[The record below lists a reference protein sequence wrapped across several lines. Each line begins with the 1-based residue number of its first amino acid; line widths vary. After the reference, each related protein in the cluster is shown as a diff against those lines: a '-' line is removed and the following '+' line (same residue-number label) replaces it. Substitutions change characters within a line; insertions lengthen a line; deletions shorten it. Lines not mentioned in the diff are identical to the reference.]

1 MSEKYAGWPPVGLL
15 DVDPADVRI
24 DLRPVVTYI
33 GDHLWLKGE
42 QSPFPMPSRARQ
54 QIRTHSLT
62 DPLRY
67 RAFFGSTPPAWV
79 QGDQEARTMA
89 SRAWT
94 VTRKRD
100 EVGIDVTAAA
110 SLEQGDTRAMVIAL
124 EDQLADDG
132 VTSVRFGGSV
142 LEARPLPERL
152 TTLIRHLGSL
162 VEARGLRFFIGPL

>member
-1 MSEKYAGWPPVGLL
+1 
-15 DVDPADVRI
+15 
-24 DLRPVVTYI
+24 
-33 GDHLWLKGE
+33 
-42 QSPFPMPSRARQ
+42 
-54 QIRTHSLT
+54 
-62 DPLRY
+62 
-67 RAFFGSTPPAWV
+67 
-79 QGDQEARTMA
+79 MA

-94 VTRKRD
+94 VTRKDD